1 MSSVSITKSHFYFF
15 VGSSKDKD
23 KNRLRPRKRRGKNSG
38 QSSPG
43 DQKCPICRRRFKS
56 IYTLKPHVQSH
67 EHKFVCETCSSFFK
81 TKQKMLLHVQ
91 SQHTAMRF
99 LCHRCE
105 PGERGMDHLFKRGD
119 SLRDHT
125 RSIHKKKNLRLSSKS
140 KKTTRNLKNSSMQ
153 RVSEDCTDLLK
164 KNGAYTFLKKAEG
177 SDEDGHPELISIAK
191 KRRRKFARSI

>member
-23 KNRLRPRKRRGKNSG
+23 KNRLRPRKRRGRNSVPKTG

-43 DQKCPICRRRFKS
+43 DPKCPICRRRFKS

-67 EHKFVCETCSSFFK
+67 ESKFVCETCFSFFK

-105 PGERGMDHLFKRGD
+105 TGERGMDHLFKRGD

-125 RSIHKKKNLRLSSKS
+125 RSIHKKKIFVLAQSLTKGQE
-140 KKTTRNLKNSSMQ
+140 T
-153 RVSEDCTDLLK
+153 
-164 KNGAYTFLKKAEG
+164 
-177 SDEDGHPELISIAK
+177 
-191 KRRRKFARSI
+191 